1 MVLFWCALK
10 GNHKTAQLIIN
21 CLLEHEMDG
30 EAIVAA
36 LASCPGSEC
45 LKDVLPKP
53 YGTRLKVYN
62 ALKTFCEQSQVI

>member
-1 MVLFWCALK
+1 
-10 GNHKTAQLIIN
+10 
-21 CLLEHEMDG
+21 MDG
-30 EAIVAA
+30 EAIIAA

-62 ALKTFCEQSQVI
+62 ALKTFCEQSQVINHKVCYAFDMPL